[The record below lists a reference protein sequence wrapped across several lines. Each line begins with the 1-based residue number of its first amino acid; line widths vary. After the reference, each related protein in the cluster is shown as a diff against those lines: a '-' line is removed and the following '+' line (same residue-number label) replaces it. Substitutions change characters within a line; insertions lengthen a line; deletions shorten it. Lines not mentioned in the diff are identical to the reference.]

1 MTHNTQFEWPLNV
14 CNGVWVLQS
23 HIRAVES
30 PAPEHIRLESLGTNA
45 QHKIVDP
52 CPAIAAFER
61 VIGLTLKWPL
71 GYILMLRNLQLF

>member
-1 MTHNTQFEWPLNV
+1 MQW
-14 CNGVWVLQS
+14 VWVLQS

-30 PAPEHIRLESLGTNA
+30 PAPEHIRLELGANA

-61 VIGLTLKWPL
+61 VIGL
-71 GYILMLRNLQLF
+71 I